1 MIADRE
7 TFADLTVHLKRASDA
22 LLKAV
27 RHVTLF
33 SPDAE
38 SEERWPAALDELV
51 TMAIELAT
59 MERILRAL
67 MDANDEETRAIAQ
80 RLHASRS

>member
-22 LLKAV
+22 LLNTV
-27 RHVTLF
+27 RYMTLLGHVEG
-33 SPDAE
+33 D
-38 SEERWPAALDELV
+38 ERCPAPLDQLV
-51 TMAIELAT
+51 TMAVELAT

-67 MDANDEETRAIAQ
+67 MDANDEEIA
-80 RLHASRS
+80 RGLPSYRS

>member
-22 LLKAV
+22 LLNTV
-27 RHVTLF
+27 RYMTLHGHG
-33 SPDAE
+33 AE
-38 SEERWPAALDELV
+38 GDERCPAPLDQLV
-51 TMAIELAT
+51 TMAVELAT

-67 MDANDEETRAIAQ
+67 MDANDEEIAR
-80 RLHASRS
+80 RLPSSRS